1 MNTPAQHVSRSRPRA
16 GRWLSVSVVLVV
28 VGIGLGAVALRGPAP
43 PRTLDERVHDIA
55 VTLRCPV
62 CQNLSVADSP
72 SALAQEMRARI
83 GRELQAGR
91 SAGQIRDGFVQ
102 AYGEWILLSPPG
114 RGVDIAAW
122 ILPPL
127 VTLTGLLIM
136 ALGVCR
142 WAARGR
148 GRSQALDR
156 GVPVAGSVR
165 EGSTLSEDERS
176 LLDRAVAAED
186 PG

>member
-1 MNTPAQHVSRSRPRA
+1 MNTPVQHVSRGRPQV

-43 PRTLDERVHDIA
+43 PQALTDRVHDIA
-55 VTLRCPV
+55 ITLRCPV

-72 SALAQEMRARI
+72 SQLAQEMRARI
-83 GRELQAGR
+83 ARELQAGR
-91 SAGQIRDGFVQ
+91 SAGEVRDEFVE

-114 RGVDIAAW
+114 RGVDLAAW

-136 ALGVCR
+136 TLGVHQ

-148 GRSQALDR
+148 DRSRSLDGRVSA
-156 GVPVAGSVR
+156 ATSVR
-165 EGSTLSEDERS
+165 ERSTLSEDERH
-176 LLDRAVAAED
+176 LLDRAIEAED

>member
-1 MNTPAQHVSRSRPRA
+1 MNTPAQHVSPGRPRA

-28 VGIGLGAVALRGPAP
+28 VGIGLGLVALRGPAP
-43 PRTLDERVHDIA
+43 PRTLDDRVHDIA

-72 SALAQEMRARI
+72 SALAREMRARI

-91 SAGQIRDGFVQ
+91 SAGQIRDRFVE

-114 RGVDIAAW
+114 RGVDLAAW

-127 VTLTGLLIM
+127 VTLTGLFIM
-136 ALGVCR
+136 TLGVRR
-142 WAARGR
+142 WADRGR
-148 GRSQALDR
+148 GGSPALDG
-156 GVPVAGSVR
+156 GVPAASSVR
-165 EGSTLSEDERS
+165 EGSTLSEDERR
-176 LLDRAVAAED
+176 LLDRAIAAED